1 MILSLLLSLCGE
13 SLLAS
18 SSPPP
23 RQTTDYTKDNQG
35 KDVPCTIKFA
45 DLSYVGMSFA
55 GKAECVYGETESV
68 ASGICR
74 SKGKGM
80 RLINPANPQYSNKGA
95 RGSGRNYNPD
105 KYYYCVPPL
114 PENDKRKA
122 CRELAQKNS
131 KYLDQNPNIIFR
143 WDQSRSSSDGDCLC
157 SLKGHSEEKFSCA
170 QSLPDNLQKEC
181 QKLNLQ
187 EVSSEE
193 REALPA
199 ELKVDSVYACKCP
212 ANSAKKYINV
222 NNGKEACSE
231 TKTVAKEGAVSEEPD
246 KDLKDCMEAWHEK
259 AGKCKSDALVANTD
273 CDGSKQM
280 SDEQREMLAASNI
293 GSQMYINSK
302 AGKGSQ
308 AECFSASLA
317 ATGVREMLEKANDTC
332 ESDLTMCDE
341 SCKEEEF
348 EELEK
353 RCKIKLAEAIR
364 ANARNTESIDLNQK
378 YYSEQLEDIESLSD
392 EGLRVCKTEAKKGK
406 LGLDKLL
413 DSVGTSLYSSLMC
426 ACQLASG
433 GADCAS
439 IPTVSS
445 CDTNPLGPGCGVYS
459 AMSVCV
465 PGAGYNAELCRC
477 QTNPKEFGCPS
488 GMPTGKLSFAPGTV
502 MKPGGG
508 NVGGPGGN
516 ALATNLKPSGA
527 DIELSSGE
535 DLGGSSPLS
544 MGNPSGGG
552 SSGGGG
558 GGGGGGSIGGGGGG
572 DAANP
577 PVAATPEDK
586 GGGGLFNQAKTFM
599 SNLFGGGKK
608 KGSDTGTSKNTA
620 SAKNKSKVDPSK
632 FRPTRGLA
640 SKSAFGSKNNDIWTM
655 MNKCFV
661 AATCNS
667 TKNSFLEQSLVHK

>member
-1 MILSLLLSLCGE
+1 MILSLLLFFCGE
-13 SLLAS
+13 LLLAS

-23 RQTTDYTKDNQG
+23 SSPDYTKDNQG
-35 KDVPCTIKFA
+35 KNVPCTIKFE

-55 GKAECVYGETESV
+55 GKAECVYGETESI

-74 SKGKGM
+74 SKDM

-131 KYLDQNPNIIFR
+131 KYVDQNPNIIFR
-143 WDQSRSSSDGDCLC
+143 WEQSRSSTDGDCFC
-157 SLKGHSEEKFSCA
+157 SLAGHDEEKFSCA
-170 QSLPDNLQKEC
+170 QSLPENLPKDC

-187 EVSSEE
+187 EVSSKEE
-193 REALPA
+193 RDTLPTD
-199 ELKVDSVYACKCP
+199 LKVDSVYACKCP
-212 ANSAKKYINV
+212 ANSARKYINATE
-222 NNGKEACSE
+222 GKEACSQAQA
-231 TKTVAKEGAVSEEPD
+231 TAKEDVASAEPD
-246 KDLKDCMEAWHEK
+246 KALEKCMETWHDQAAQCK
-259 AGKCKSDALVANTD
+259 ADALLANTN
-273 CDGSKQM
+273 CDGSEQM

-332 ESDLTMCDE
+332 ESDLTMCDKHCNE
-341 SCKEEEF
+341 EKFEEF
-348 EELEK
+348 EK
-353 RCKIKLAEAIR
+353 SCKIKLAEAIR
-364 ANARNTESIDLNQK
+364 ANAKNTESIDLNQK
-378 YYSEQLEDIESLSD
+378 YYNEQREEIESLSD
-392 EGLRVCKTEAKKGK
+392 DGLKVCKKEAKKGK

-413 DSVGTSLYSSLMC
+413 NSVGNSLYSSLMC
-426 ACQLASG
+426 ACQLSSG

-445 CDTNPLGPGCGVYS
+445 CDTNPLGPGCGIYS

-477 QTNPKEFGCPS
+477 QTNPKEIGCPS

-516 ALATNLKPSGA
+516 TLATNLKPSGA

-535 DLGGSSPLS
+535 ELGGSSSLS

-558 GGGGGGSIGGGGGG
+558 GGGGSIGGGGGGGG

-577 PVAATPEDK
+577 PAAAAPEDK

-608 KGSDTGTSKNTA
+608 KGSDTGTGKNTA